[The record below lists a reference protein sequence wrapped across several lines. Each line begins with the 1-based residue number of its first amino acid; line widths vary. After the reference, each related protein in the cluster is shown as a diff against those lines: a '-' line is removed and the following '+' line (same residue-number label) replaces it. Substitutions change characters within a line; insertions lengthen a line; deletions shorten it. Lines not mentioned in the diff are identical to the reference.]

1 MTAMKT
7 AVVKDFIYFSEG
19 PTDQP
24 PVVSD
29 PTHFGMKV
37 MVLIGTDDDRPGDAF
52 DAFPC
57 TGSWLAAE
65 LAAGKAG
72 RLSDDLVTEH
82 DEGVWPLAGVWVMD
96 RWSQERFEAAVRQL
110 CRTHS
115 PAPDWGT
122 LASRIGRLL
131 PWEYD
136 YRFDDFVDAHPGPT
150 FPPCDATP
158 AVDGSGGPEPPC
170 GHPLT

>member
-96 RWSQERFEAAVRQL
+96 RWSQERFEAASVSSAGHTARL
-110 CRTHS
+110 RTGARS
-115 PAPDWGT
+115 P
-122 LASRIGRLL
+122 R
-131 PWEYD
+131 
-136 YRFDDFVDAHPGPT
+136 
-150 FPPCDATP
+150 
-158 AVDGSGGPEPPC
+158 GSGGCCRGSTTTASTTSSTPTPDRRSRPATRRRLWTV
-170 GHPLT
+170 PAVRSRPVDTR